1 MDDVN
6 DEQLEIGFVK
16 LQLYDRMINTCGQ
29 TITLFADMLTRHS
42 ADKIKLNSKDLNVI
56 ESIINEVNEIFL
68 LEKDIQL
75 YDSATS
81 TSYEASTYTTR
92 RLSKPY
98 KLSVQIDHNIKGGIN
113 FHPNKLPPFEFIRTA
128 TSFGITTGIEG
139 SSATVLNNCQDES
152 DKFYKFKADSDSKN
166 TLDNSGSTNMAKGS
180 LLNPYSEYSQ
190 TITGTP
196 EITNNNSKASNV
208 IL

>member
-75 YDSATS
+75 KMDV
-81 TSYEASTYTTR
+81 E
-92 RLSKPY
+92 L
-98 KLSVQIDHNIKGGIN
+98 LKG
-113 FHPNKLPPFEFIRTA
+113 
-128 TSFGITTGIEG
+128 SFLVDD
-139 SSATVLNNCQDES
+139 VLN
-152 DKFYKFKADSDSKN
+152 
-166 TLDNSGSTNMAKGS
+166 
-180 LLNPYSEYSQ
+180 
-190 TITGTP
+190 
-196 EITNNNSKASNV
+196 
-208 IL
+208 